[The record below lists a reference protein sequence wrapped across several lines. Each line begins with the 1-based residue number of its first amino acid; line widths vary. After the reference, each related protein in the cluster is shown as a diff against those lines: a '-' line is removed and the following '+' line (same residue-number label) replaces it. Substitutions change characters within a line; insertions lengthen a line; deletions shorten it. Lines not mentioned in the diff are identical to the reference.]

1 MKLKKQ
7 IAALAA
13 VVVLFAAFN
22 LSMYQLLTRRLS
34 NNFSGATQAQALA
47 VALAAAQTALGDDG
61 AWRVHGG
68 GFGGTILCFVPCERT
83 TEFVRLMDGIFGKD
97 SSRVLRIRPIGG
109 AELGGDHVMSV

>member
-1 MKLKKQ
+1 MAEINASGLSSVRYLQ
-7 IAALAA
+7 NITDINNPYQQGIALA
-13 VVVLFAAFN
+13 LC
-22 LSMYQLLTRRLS
+22 L
-34 NNFSGATQAQALA
+34 AQAL
-47 VALAAAQTALGDDG
+47 LEGKG